1 MKANGSLSAVGD
13 HFLVGLRPTPELHP
27 LDRALLRDL
36 QPAGVILYKS
46 NFRHGVPYAEWLASL
61 RQLLA
66 DVRQACTRA
75 RLFIGIDHEGG
86 RVTRTPPPIT
96 RFSYAAE
103 WARSSAAVGR
113 AMGRELASLGVNLS
127 FAPVLDIHSNPRN
140 PVIGA
145 RAFGTTAD
153 AVIAAALPF
162 AAALER
168 EGVLA
173 CGKHF
178 PGHGDTDKDSHYALP
193 VLQQDLQALLARELE
208 PFAAAIAAGIP
219 MLMTSHILIPQVDAE
234 PVTLSRRLIT
244 GILRERM
251 GYRGVVIS
259 DDIGMQAI
267 SGIFDDPRAAVRLL
281 LAGCDMMMVCA
292 HWTDTER
299 SRGFAEAM
307 LEAERQGELPASVT
321 APSRRRVRELLEKT
335 PQHPVAALTEAALA
349 EDRAAGPLF
358 EKETVEVI

>member
-1 MKANGSLSAVGD
+1 MSAAGD

-46 NFRHGVPYAEWLASL
+46 NFRHGSPYAEWLEAL
-61 RQLLA
+61 RRLLA
-66 DVRQACTRA
+66 DVRKECGRE

-103 WARSSAAVGR
+103 WADRSAEVGR
-113 AMGRELASLGVNLS
+113 AMGRELASLGINLS
-127 FAPVLDIHSNPRN
+127 FAPVLDIHSNPAN

-145 RAFGTTAD
+145 RAFGTTGA

-162 AAALER
+162 AASLEKS
-168 EGVLA
+168 GVLA

-178 PGHGDTDKDSHYALP
+178 PGHGDTDKDSHFALP
-193 VLQQDLQALLARELE
+193 VLQQDLVALRARELQ

-219 MLMTSHILIPQVDAE
+219 MLMTSHISVPKIDSE
-234 PVTLSRRLIT
+234 PVTLSRRFIT
-244 GILRERM
+244 GILREQM
-251 GYRGVVIS
+251 GYPGVVVS

-267 SGIFDDPRAAVRLL
+267 SGLFDDPRAAVQLL
-281 LAGCDMMMVCA
+281 VAGCDMVMVCA

-307 LEAERQGELPASVT
+307 LEAARKGDLPAHVT
-321 APSRRRVRELLEKT
+321 GDSRRRVRELLART
-335 PQHPVAALTEAALA
+335 PQHSVAALSETVLA
-349 EDRAAGPLF
+349 ENRAAGPLF